1 MKVAY
6 LELSGFRGFRQRT
19 RVDIPAGFLVISGRN
34 GTGKSTLIDAVE
46 FVFTGAIGKYPAES
60 GGKETI
66 RDYFW
71 WRGPGTSESY
81 SVRIGLQNEV
91 GQTVELVRTRDGR
104 LNVPDSR
111 LAELLCEPSF
121 MDSAANVCR
130 TSIIRDELITALSWD
145 QTDTARFEFVRAAA
159 GARAPV
165 ELGTSLTEAVQNG
178 QKLVADLERQ
188 GEIAGSRL
196 RSALAE
202 RAEASATAQHVA
214 DLHEAIA
221 ALQEVVGRQV
231 TEISQLLTAVRRYL
245 AERRQGLEAA
255 ATLGAD
261 VRRLET
267 MRTRLTGDEYGAEL
281 RRVSTT
287 VDQHRREHSEAAG
300 SLRVA
305 ESRLAAEEARSA
317 SDASLAVLL
326 EHGERLGRHDERCP
340 LCRAPRTA
348 AEYEEALQ
356 DLRRR
361 LSANAASLLTARKE
375 VAEKRRQE
383 EAARAALNSAQLEYQ
398 QLVEQQR
405 IVDDATSQ
413 AMAVWTRVVGRD
425 VALPNANE
433 IDQRLAQERE
443 RIAAL
448 ERQIFVLEASQAIDR
463 IARLESAAVT
473 ARDEVDKINVQLG
486 TMKSAVASL
495 KEADR
500 AIRRGNSEVV
510 DERLASISPLLS
522 ELYYRL
528 RPHRSWRT
536 IDYAI
541 RGDVRRFLSLRVGE
555 GLNPQFIFSSGERR
569 AAGLAFLLA
578 VSLSRPWCRW
588 ETLVL
593 DDPVQ
598 HIDDFRALHLAEV
611 LSAVRRDGRQIICAV
626 EDPELADLLCRRLR
640 SSFESPGA
648 RLDLEYD
655 GEAGNRVAKWTPITP
670 LPEATLVSA

>member
-1 MKVAY
+1 VKVAY